1 MTKLG
6 PVGLFHRGVS
16 HTGMEALDSKPGAG
30 GERQR
35 KEIGEDGCKLRWR
48 ERSRARVTHAVQV
61 SPPPPRA
68 GRGATAGP
76 ENKNDMFG
84 FMF

>member
-1 MTKLG
+1 MEDTMTKLG

-48 ERSRARVTHAVQV
+48 EGG
-61 SPPPPRA
+61 A
-68 GRGATAGP
+68 GHV
-76 ENKNDMFG
+76 
-84 FMF
+84 